1 MAVDVVWLWAAI
13 TGLLVGSFANVIIH
27 RLPRMMQRQWD
38 REAREWLCDQDA
50 QSSLEA
56 LAPGPDSPYNL
67 ARPASH
73 CPACGHRLL
82 WREKVPVLSFIL
94 LRGRCSACGH
104 AIGWRYPAVELCV
117 AGLFVACSW
126 RWGAPV
132 PALAWALFAS
142 ALVVLACIDW
152 DTQLLPDDLTLPL
165 LWAGLVA
172 SALGWTQMDLSVSL
186 WGAVWGYL
194 LLWIVHQGFKAITG
208 KQGMGQGDFKLLA
221 ALGAWLGWPA
231 LVPLV
236 LMASLAGLVVGL
248 SLRAMG
254 RLQAGEPLPFGPA
267 LSAAGLVLMFWPE
280 RVGAGLGF

>member
-1 MAVDVVWLWAAI
+1 MVADAIWLWAAVL
-13 TGLLVGSFANVIIH
+13 GLLVGSFANVVIH

-38 REAREWLCDQDA
+38 REAREWLSDQEGQNTQEAIA
-50 QSSLEA
+50 QGL
-56 LAPGPDSPYNL
+56 DSPYNL

-73 CPACGHRLL
+73 CPACGHRLT
-82 WREKVPVLSFIL
+82 WREKIPVLSYIL

-104 AIGWRYPAVELCV
+104 AIGWRYPALELCL
-117 AGLFVACSW
+117 AGLFAACVW
-126 RWGAPV
+126 RWGATA

-172 SALGWTQMDLSVSL
+172 SALGWTELDLSVSL

-194 LLWIVHQGFKAITG
+194 LLWTVHLGFKAITG

-236 LMASLAGLVVGL
+236 LMASLVGLAVGL
-248 SLRAMG
+248 SLRAIG
-254 RLQAGEPLPFGPA
+254 RLQAGEAFPFGPA
-267 LSAAGLVLMFWPE
+267 LSLAGLVLMFWPE
-280 RVGAGLGF
+280 RVGAGLWF